1 MKKGAA
7 LLAGV
12 LAAAAVL
19 SGCGGQGNNGSTT
32 SADSAA
38 AESTTEGNAKASGEK
53 VTISLLSWNTDEIL
67 GEFIAGFEQENPNT
81 IFSRKFKEYT
91 GQSPNRYRR
100 HS

>member
-38 AESTTEGNAKASGEK
+38 EYNGGKSESFRGKGNDQS
-53 VTISLLSWNTDEIL
+53 
-67 GEFIAGFEQENPNT
+67 FIV
-81 IFSRKFKEYT
+81 EY
-91 GQSPNRYRR
+91 R
-100 HS
+100 